1 MTETSQSMIISLV
14 KSALTGERI
23 ELPRGVDLTKLYKFA
38 VRQNIAPL
46 IYYGLINCGYD
57 GQSADIEQFFIS
69 TCQYVATAEQQD
81 DYIKTLLKEFEDNS
95 IEYLPLKGTLLRELY
110 PRPEMR
116 AMGDA
121 DILIKTE
128 QYDKIKTIMLRL
140 GYTEGVE
147 SDHELV
153 WHKDSVVIELHKRL
167 VPSYNKD
174 YYKYFGDGWN
184 KAEQCDNSTRYEMSV
199 EDNLIYLF
207 THFAKHYRD
216 GGIGVKHLVDIKLF
230 LDKKAETDFVYLK
243 KQLKKLKLWEFF
255 VNVRR
260 TIDVWF
266 SNGQED
272 DVTKLITNVILG
284 GGAFGTAK
292 AHDVSAALKD
302 KKQGASKSRFKR
314 FMILIFPSYQFMSK
328 KFPVLVKVP
337 VLLPFLWIWRLC
349 CIVFKKGKR
358 DKIGKHYG
366 SVMVLKDENIDQYEM
381 DLNAVGLDFRFEE
394 DDD

>member
-1 MTETSQSMIISLV
+1 MGGISQSTVISLI
-14 KSALTGERI
+14 KSALTGECV
-23 ELPRGVDLTKLYKFA
+23 ELPCDIDLAKLYKFS
-38 VRQNIAPL
+38 VRQNVVPL
-46 IYYGLINCGYD
+46 IYYGLINCGFD
-57 GQSADIEQFFIS
+57 GQSTEMDQFFIS
-69 TCQYVATAEQQD
+69 TCQYIAISEQQD
-81 DYIKTLLKEFEDNS
+81 DYIRTLFKELDDNS
-95 IEYLPLKGTLLRELY
+95 IVYLPLKGTKLRELY

-121 DILIKTE
+121 DILIKIE
-128 QYDKIKTIMLRL
+128 QYDKIRCIMQQL

-184 KAEQCDNSTRYEMSV
+184 KAECYENSTCYEMSN

-230 LDKKAETDFVYLK
+230 LDKNNEMDFAYLK
-243 KQLKKLKLWEFF
+243 KQLKKLSLWEFF
-255 VNVRR
+255 ENIRK
-260 TIDVWF
+260 TIGVWF
-266 SNGQED
+266 SDGRED
-272 DVTKLITNVILG
+272 DATKLITDSVLG

-314 FMILIFPSYQFMSK
+314 FMILIFPSYQLMSK
-328 KFPVLVKVP
+328 KYRVLVRLP

-358 DKIGKHYG
+358 DEIGKYYG
-366 SVMVLKDENIDQYEM
+366 SIMELKDENINQYEM
-381 DLNAVGLDFRFEE
+381 ELNAVGLDFRFEE
-394 DDD
+394 DD